1 MRKLSFSL
9 VTDKLMCASLIL
21 IFTIVGFTGCGSAD
35 SSGEPKTF
43 IDVNEEGTVVTAN
56 FDKTGKGT
64 GGGSG
69 ITIEEGEYLV
79 IDCGLT
85 EGSVHVTVASGGDD
99 ISENPTE
106 EKPATIDY
114 VFTDAG
120 LTEYEEIAPG
130 SYMVSVS
137 VDKKAT
143 GTITFEVKN
152 KE

>member
-1 MRKLSFSL
+1 MRKICFAAII
-9 VTDKLMCASLIL
+9 DKLMFASLIL
-21 IFTIVGFTGCGSAD
+21 IFTLVGLTGCGNSSA
-35 SSGEPKTF
+35 EPRTF
-43 IDVNEEGTVVTAN
+43 IDVSEDGKIVTAN

-79 IDCGLT
+79 LDCELT
-85 EGSVHVTVASGGDD
+85 KGSVHVMVTSGGDD
-99 ISENPTE
+99 IHENPTE

-114 VFTDAG
+114 VFSEAG
-120 LTEYEEIAPG
+120 ITEYDEIAPG
-130 SYMVSVS
+130 SYMVSVN
-137 VDKKAT
+137 VDEKAT

>member
-1 MRKLSFSL
+1 MKNSITS
-9 VTDKLMCASLIL
+9 VINKLMCASLL
-21 IFTIVGFTGCGSAD
+21 IIFSIVGMTGCGN
-35 SSGEPKTF
+35 GTEEPKTF
-43 IDVNEEGTVVTAN
+43 IDVSEDGKIVTAN

-69 ITIEEGEYLV
+69 ITIGEDEYLV

-85 EGSVHVTVASGGDD
+85 KGSVQVKVTSGGDD
-99 ISENPTE
+99 IDEDPTE

-114 VFTDAG
+114 VFSEAG
-120 LTEYEEIAPG
+120 VTEYDEITPG
-130 SYMVSVS
+130 SYMATVL

-143 GTITFEVKN
+143 GTINFEVKS